1 MSTDSGPVD
10 GLPGSDARS
19 GCDDLPGSDARSG
32 CDSSGGRRP
41 DRVRVRRDLSVRTR
55 CGLRLRTDH
64 YVAAATGPAPAVL
77 IRTPYGRGGP
87 IRLLGFTLARRGWH
101 VLVQSCRGTFGS
113 DGVFEPFLYERSDG
127 LDTLEWLRRQPWYDG
142 RLGTFGISYQ
152 GFGQWATAAHAG
164 PDLRAMVAVVTAA
177 QTRDSTYAGGSFS
190 LDTVLTWAE
199 LISAQQVPWRA
210 RRRELRQ
217 GQPRLT
223 AGLAHLPLAEADRVA
238 TGAAV
243 PFFQEWLDQHRPG
256 AAYWQP
262 RTFHREIAQVRAPV
276 SMVTGWHDIFL
287 PAQLADYAA
296 LRAAGRHPRLTIGP
310 WTHGSPGLFWT
321 AVRQALLFFTTHLTA
336 DAAGGAGAPADSAPV
351 RVHVA
356 GAGWRGLS
364 DWPPPARPT
373 RWYLWP
379 GGRLGCEP
387 PPRSEPDRH
396 RYDPAD
402 PTPSVGGALLVAQR
416 AGVRDNRDL
425 ESRADVLVYTGA
437 VLDRPLELIGP
448 VTAEI
453 FVRSELPHFDVFVR
467 LCRVDRRGRSWNVCD
482 GLSRVDAEVAAAGDG
497 VSRVLVELWPTACR
511 LRPGQRLRV
520 QVSGGAHPRW
530 ARNPGT
536 GEALASAVA
545 LRAGWRW
552 ILHEPAF
559 PSALTLPVTRH

>member
-1 MSTDSGPVD
+1 MSTDGGPVG
-10 GLPGSDARS
+10 GLPGPGGFPGPGGS
-19 GCDDLPGSDARSG
+19 GVLPG
-32 CDSSGGRRP
+32 SGGRRP
-41 DRVRVRRDLSVRTR
+41 GRVRVRRDLSVRTR
-55 CGLRLRTDH
+55 CGLRLKTDH
-64 YVAAATGPAPAVL
+64 YVAAAAGPAPAVL

-87 IRLLGFTLARRGWH
+87 IRLFGLTLARRGWH

-113 DGVFEPFLYERSDG
+113 DGGFEPFLYERSDG

-164 PDLRAMVAVVTAA
+164 SDLRAMVAVVTAA

-199 LISAQQVPWRA
+199 LISAQQVPWRT

-217 GQPRLT
+217 GQPRL
-223 AGLAHLPLAEADRVA
+223 AAALAHLPLAEADRVA

-256 AAYWQP
+256 AAYWHP

-296 LRAAGRHPRLTIGP
+296 LRAAGRCPRLTIGP

-321 AVRQALLFFTTHLTA
+321 AVRQALSFFATHLAADRAPGAADPAPDRDTA
-336 DAAGGAGAPADSAPV
+336 ADPAPVDGDPDAVPPTAELPAPATPV
-351 RVHVA
+351 
-356 GAGWRGLS
+356 
-364 DWPPPARPT
+364 

-379 GGRLGCEP
+379 GGRLDCEP
-387 PPRSEPDRH
+387 PPRSGPDRH

-416 AGVRDNRDL
+416 AGVRDNRAL
-425 ESRADVLVYTGA
+425 EARPDVLVYTGP
-437 VLDRPLELIGP
+437 VLDRPLEVIGP

-453 FVRSELPHFDVFVR
+453 FVRSELSHFDVFVR

-482 GLSRVDAEVAAAGDG
+482 GLSRVDAGSAAAGDE
-497 VSRVLVELWPTACR
+497 VSRVSVTLWPTACR

-536 GEALASAVA
+536 GEALGSAVA

-552 ILHEPAF
+552 ILHDPAY
-559 PSALTLPVTRH
+559 PSALTLPVTRD